1 MSVEVVKH
9 IYPVFDQLVSRES
22 KERLLNQHARV
33 IWFTG
38 LSGSGKTTLARDAEK
53 ILYEMG
59 HTTMLLDGD
68 NVRAGI
74 NKNLSFSPEDRLENI
89 RRIAETAKLFLNC
102 GVITLCCFVSP
113 TEELRRLA
121 ESIVG
126 PDDFIEVYVNTPIEE
141 CERRDVKGLYAK
153 ARRGEIPDF
162 TGISAPFEPPA
173 HPSIVIQ
180 TSGRTEEE
188 CVQDL
193 LRFLVP
199 IFRHEEESL

>member
-1 MSVEVVKH
+1 M
-9 IYPVFDQLVSRES
+9 
-22 KERLLNQHARV
+22 
-33 IWFTG
+33 
-38 LSGSGKTTLARDAEK
+38 
-53 ILYEMG
+53 
-59 HTTMLLDGD
+59 
-68 NVRAGI
+68 
-74 NKNLSFSPEDRLENI
+74 
-89 RRIAETAKLFLNC
+89 
-102 GVITLCCFVSP
+102 SP

-121 ESIVG
+121 KSIVG
-126 PDDFIEVYVNTPIEE
+126 PDDFMEVYVNTPIEE

-153 ARRGEIPDF
+153 ARRGEIPEF

-180 TSGRTEEE
+180 TTDHTEEE

>member
-1 MSVEVVKH
+1 MEAIKH

>member
-1 MSVEVVKH
+1 MEAIKH

-38 LSGSGKTTLARDAEK
+38 LSGSGKTTIARDAEK

-68 NVRAGI
+68 NVRTGI
-74 NKNLSFSPEDRLENI
+74 NKNLGFSPEDRLENI

-102 GVITLCCFVSP
+102 GIITLCCFVSP

-153 ARRGEIPDF
+153 ARSGEIPDF

-180 TSGRTEEE
+180 TAGRTEEE

-193 LRFLVP
+193 LKFLVP